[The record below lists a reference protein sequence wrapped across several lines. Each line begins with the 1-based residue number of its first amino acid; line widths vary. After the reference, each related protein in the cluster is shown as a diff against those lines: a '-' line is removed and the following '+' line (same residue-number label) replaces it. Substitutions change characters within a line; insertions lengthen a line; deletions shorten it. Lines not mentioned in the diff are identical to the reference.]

1 MLVSFFNIMKKV
13 ALLLLVIGIIPSCIQ
28 GRRVK
33 DVDFPATPINLAK
46 ITKVGKACFS
56 INAFATRGSGSIAF
70 SSSVGFPCDYVVYS
84 GGSVRQAQ
92 NTSPGLNG
100 SFVIAYYTN

>member
-1 MLVSFFNIMKKV
+1 MKKI

-56 INAFATRGSGSIAF
+56 INAFATRGSGSIIQAAKNGGLSIIYMVEYSEEF
-70 SSSVGFPCDYVVYS
+70 EFGGFIQKDCTTVY
-84 GGSVRQAQ
+84 GE
-92 NTSPGLNG
+92 
-100 SFVIAYYTN
+100 